1 VAESL
6 VGARQVGRR
15 ATIVCAAL
23 VVPPDSLI
31 FTPQEL
37 AHQRVGLDYGNGT
50 AYAGLQML
58 EGAMPREAVTT
69 CAAETSPAVRFARL
83 MRGDFAATVL
93 QEPWITVAEKAGCRL
108 ISTTFFHGTWVAT
121 PDVDPV
127 AYAALLR
134 AITAAVHRINADKR
148 RYVSYFIRD
157 WAGHPAV
164 ETLTPDDFD
173 LGRIQL
179 KVPTPI
185 PEREARWAW
194 DWMASWGLLAGE
206 FDLAAQI
213 DRRLEGQAHAL
224 AAAASGVA

>member
-1 VAESL
+1 MAESS

-15 ATIVCAAL
+15 ATIVCGAL
-23 VVPPDSLI
+23 VVPPTSSV
-31 FTPQEL
+31 FAPQEL
-37 AHQRVGLDYGNGT
+37 AHKVVALDYGNGT

-69 CAAETSPAVRFARL
+69 CAAATSPAERFAGL

-108 ISTTFFHGTWVAT
+108 VSTTFFHGTWVAT
-121 PDVDPV
+121 REVSPE

-134 AITAAVHRINADKR
+134 ALTRAVHRINADKR
-148 RYVSYFIRD
+148 RYVSYFLRD

-164 ETLTPDDFD
+164 DALGPDDFD

-179 KVPTPI
+179 KEPTAI
-185 PEREARWAW
+185 PEHEARWAW
-194 DWMASWGLLAGE
+194 EWMASWGLIDGA
-206 FDLAAQI
+206 FDPTAQI
-213 DRRLEGQAHAL
+213 DRRLEREAHEL
-224 AAAASGVA
+224 AAAVRAG